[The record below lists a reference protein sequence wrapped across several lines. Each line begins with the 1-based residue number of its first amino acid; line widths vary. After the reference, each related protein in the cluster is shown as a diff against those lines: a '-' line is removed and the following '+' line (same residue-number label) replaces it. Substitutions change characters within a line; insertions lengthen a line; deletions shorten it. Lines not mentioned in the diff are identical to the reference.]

1 MVGSQKRCT
10 QSVCHEWSYN
20 YNTTELL
27 VVIFHSELTTKC
39 ICHAEM
45 FNIKAGTLWSPY
57 LTPSS
62 THKKLLKCDQ
72 GNRLQRWEAWGTP
85 FEGGKAIEFCRY
97 QHFQMCIT
105 EPIHP
110 LLVSCLEPCF
120 RVSAFPASPWRGE
133 ITVRETMTSSPKG
146 PLLQHLPILQNPL
159 NIFRAWNWS
168 WKGRWWYMPVILALE
183 KEAEGPQTGSHP
195 GLHRHVLSLKS
206 GRENEK
212 KIICLRKCKFTLGI
226 PKKNNN

>member
-1 MVGSQKRCT
+1 MYMPRGDVQHKGWNTVVPIPDTKQYPQKT
-10 QSVCHEWSYN
+10 AKVWSR
-20 YNTTELL
+20 EQ
-27 VVIFHSELTTKC
+27 
-39 ICHAEM
+39 
-45 FNIKAGTLWSPY
+45 
-57 LTPSS
+57 TP
-62 THKKLLKCDQ
+62 KMRGLR
-72 GNRLQRWEAWGTP
+72 NPIWG
-85 FEGGKAIEFCRY
+85 GGKAIEFCSY

-105 EPIHP
+105 ELIHP

-120 RVSAFPASPWRGE
+120 RVSAVPASPWRGE
-133 ITVRETMTSSPKG
+133 ITVRETMTSSPKE
-146 PLLQHLPILQNPL
+146 PLLQHLPILQNTL
-159 NIFRAWNWS
+159 NIFRMWNWS